1 MTTHQHREVER
12 PARRGNTSNVRTRSA
27 ARSPDTRFPLV
38 SVRRVNPNRM
48 SLERVANLSGT
59 HPQLV
64 RRFVALGLVDASQ
77 DESGRLWFGPGAP
90 ATVAR
95 VQRLR
100 MGLSLNYAAI
110 GLVLDLLDRI
120 EELEAA
126 LRRSRSTGMETTS
139 WT

>member
-1 MTTHQHREVER
+1 MTDSPPHATPAGWRRLHYPPALPPRLALEGF
-12 PARRGNTSNVRTRSA
+12 ARRAGV
-27 ARSPDTRFPLV
+27 
-38 SVRRVNPNRM
+38 
-48 SLERVANLSGT
+48 
-59 HPQLV
+59 HPELV
-64 RRFVALGLVDASQ
+64 RRFVALGLVEATRDRAG
-77 DESGRLWFGPGAP
+77 ELWLDPAEL

-100 MGLSLNYAAI
+100 AGLSLNYASI

-126 LRRSRSTGMETTS
+126 LRAGGPVVRAQGRNGRRVQR

>member
-1 MTTHQHREVER
+1 MNRAGRAVNR
-12 PARRGNTSNVRTRSA
+12 
-27 ARSPDTRFPLV
+27 ARSYLPTRPPRLTLEGFAWRAGVHPD
-38 SVRRVNPNRM
+38 
-48 SLERVANLSGT
+48 
-59 HPQLV
+59 LV
-64 RRFVALGLVDASQ
+64 RRFVALGLLRATRDHAG
-77 DESGRLWFGPGAP
+77 ELWLDPAEL

-100 MGLSLNYAAI
+100 VGLNLNYASI

-126 LRRSRSTGMETTS
+126 LRAGGPVALPPGRTARRERR

>member
-1 MTTHQHREVER
+1 MSRPRTAATDPRVHLPPALPRRLPLER
-12 PARRGNTSNVRTRSA
+12 FARRAGV
-27 ARSPDTRFPLV
+27 
-38 SVRRVNPNRM
+38 
-48 SLERVANLSGT
+48 
-59 HPQLV
+59 HPELV
-64 RRFVALGLVDASQ
+64 RRFVALGLVEGVRDPAG
-77 DESGRLWFGPGAP
+77 ELWLDPAEL

-100 MGLSLNYAAI
+100 TGLSLNYASI

-126 LRRSRSTGMETTS
+126 LRARGPVVSARSGSTGRRGQR